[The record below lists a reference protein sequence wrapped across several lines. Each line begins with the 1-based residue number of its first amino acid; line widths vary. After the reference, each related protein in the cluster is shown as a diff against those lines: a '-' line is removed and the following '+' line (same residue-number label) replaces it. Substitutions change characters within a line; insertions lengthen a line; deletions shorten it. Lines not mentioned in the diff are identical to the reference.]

1 MSPRWLVQSLTAVIK
16 EQEHRRCY
24 RNDMG
29 ENYSLDSD
37 LL

>member
-1 MSPRWLVQSLTAVIK
+1 MPHRWPVLLLIDVVK
-16 EQEHRRCY
+16 EQEQYRCY

-29 ENYSLDSD
+29 EEFSLDSD

>member
-1 MSPRWLVQSLTAVIK
+1 LTDVFK
-16 EQEHRRCY
+16 EQEQYRCY
-24 RNDMG
+24 RNETG